1 MKVKEEIFEKV
12 LNHVGNQT
20 ITDFSEVMHGH
31 DFKILWAIF
40 ATLNEEGY
48 KRLDGMSINDY
59 LDTIKDSSA
68 YEFMVDLVNR
78 RVDSLF
84 ERYIESSIDLLG
96 EDYINGWLW

>member
-1 MKVKEEIFEKV
+1 MKVKEEIFNKV

-48 KRLDGMSINDY
+48 KRLDGMSI
-59 LDTIKDSSA
+59 KDSSA

-96 EDYINGWLW
+96 EDYING

>member
-59 LDTIKDSSA
+59 L
-68 YEFMVDLVNR
+68 
-78 RVDSLF
+78 

-96 EDYINGWLW
+96 EDYING